1 MLDDI
6 YKENII
12 GQDKSIVES
21 NITLGIDCSGLAK
34 TQSKFFIF

>member
-1 MLDDI
+1 MLDEI

-12 GQDKSIVES
+12 GQDKSIVEY

-34 TQSKFFIF
+34 TQSKFFLF